1 MPSAKRI
8 LLVDENSVPRHSL
21 AEQLAREAAYQVVE
35 ACSAAEARAAQG
47 YALAIIDAALEDGK
61 GASLGREL
69 RADGFTGPVLL
80 LTEEAATEAG
90 HLAKP
95 FRLSALLSR
104 ISLHLGPH
112 GAGEDR
118 AIRIGP
124 YLFQPGAKR
133 LTGTRNIRLTEKET
147 NILKFLHSAGR
158 TVPLL
163 DITLG
168 LDDNSTGRQNI
179 RLRGLFMGLPRQW
192 VAEHEAEI
200 SAFSELGDYLDMPV
214 RTYSSGMR
222 MRLAF
227 SIAMSV
233 QADILLLDE
242 VLGVG
247 DSAFQAKA
255 KARLRE
261 VAGRAGIVVL
271 ALHSSAAIMELCDKA
286 LWLQAG
292 SVRMIGKCH
301 DVVRE
306 YDNFMHH
313 RLAA

>member
-1 MPSAKRI
+1 MPHIEVQNISIELPVFEVKAR
-8 LLVDENSVPRHSL
+8 SL
-21 AEQLAREAAYQVVE
+21 RRELAAIGRRNAI
-35 ACSAAEARAAQG
+35 AAQDG
-47 YALAIIDAALEDGK
+47 KVTVRALSDVSFSLRRGERLGLIGQNGAGKTTLLRALAGIYRPTSGTII
-61 GASLGREL
+61 R
-69 RADGFTGPVLL
+69 
-80 LTEEAATEAG
+80 
-90 HLAKP
+90 
-95 FRLSALLSR
+95 
-104 ISLHLGPH
+104 
-112 GAGEDR
+112 
-118 AIRIGP
+118 
-124 YLFQPGAKR
+124 
-133 LTGTRNIRLTEKET
+133 
-147 NILKFLHSAGR
+147 AGR

-214 RTYSSGMR
+214 RTYSAGMR